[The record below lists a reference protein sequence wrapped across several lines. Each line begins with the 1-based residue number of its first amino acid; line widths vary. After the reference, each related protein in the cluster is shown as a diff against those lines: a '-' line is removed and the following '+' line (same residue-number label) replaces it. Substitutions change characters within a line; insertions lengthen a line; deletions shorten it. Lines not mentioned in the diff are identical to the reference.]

1 MDEQKTN
8 NFIPNSTQVPNV
20 IIDYVIPRIGEAEAR
35 CLLYICRRTYGF
47 HKQSD
52 RISFSQFI
60 DGISD
65 KAGKVLDY
73 GAGLARASVAKGL
86 KNLCDAQAIA
96 IKKTT
101 KGNYYHINLDM
112 DVEKVVQLLD
122 QSTTHT
128 KSGSP
133 SRPKAVQLVNTQKK
147 GNKEKQSIT
156 QSKIASSKMHKELT
170 DYFYTT
176 AKKVRGVHVFITKA
190 DAKNLKTA
198 IDLNILSQSDFEQLM
213 LFYLGSMYF
222 KNLSP
227 SIKTFLSSTVFNS
240 LQNHLKNSPK
250 FWKELDDLAV
260 RYFSNGITRSP
271 ELTLKFEQMKQELY
285 KKFNLN

>member
-1 MDEQKTN
+1 
-8 NFIPNSTQVPNV
+8 
-20 IIDYVIPRIGEAEAR
+20 
-35 CLLYICRRTYGF
+35 
-47 HKQSD
+47 
-52 RISFSQFI
+52 
-60 DGISD
+60 
-65 KAGKVLDY
+65 
-73 GAGLARASVAKGL
+73 
-86 KNLCDAQAIA
+86 
-96 IKKTT
+96 
-101 KGNYYHINLDM
+101 M

-122 QSTTHT
+122 QSTTYT

-133 SRPKAVQLVNTQKK
+133 SRPKAVQQVNTQKK
-147 GNKEKQSIT
+147 GNKEKISIT

-176 AKKVRGVHVFITKA
+176 AKKVRGVHVLITKA

-198 IDLNILSQSDFEQLM
+198 IDLNILSQSDFEQLI

-250 FWKELDDLAV
+250 FWKELDDLAI